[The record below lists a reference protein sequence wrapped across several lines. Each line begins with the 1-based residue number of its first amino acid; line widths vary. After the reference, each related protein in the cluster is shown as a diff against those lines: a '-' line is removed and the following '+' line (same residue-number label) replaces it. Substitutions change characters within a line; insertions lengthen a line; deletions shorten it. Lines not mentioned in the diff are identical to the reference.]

1 MTSLNVSEAKPG
13 DLPERRQQHS
23 NAREKVF
30 RPHREFPFKK
40 QSRRQPVVFARQ
52 MRWRDFDF

>member
-1 MTSLNVSEAKPG
+1 MTSLNVSEAKSG

-40 QSRRQPVVFARQ
+40 QSRRQPVVIARQ
-52 MRWRDFDF
+52 MR